1 MGNLF
6 SGQWQYLPIEA
17 AVHPY
22 QSFAIDDLLQEMVT
36 ADAIPKM
43 RAWVHDPYIILGLH
57 DARLPY
63 LDDGLKFLEDS
74 GYDYILRNS
83 GGLGVVLD
91 DGVLNISLIL
101 PKSAAPQIDDGYEL
115 MLGMV
120 RAAFPDAP
128 VEAYEIVN
136 SYCPGSY
143 DLSIDG
149 RKFAGISQ
157 RRIRRGIAV
166 QIYLC
171 VSGSGSLRA
180 EIMRDFYRLS
190 KADDITRFKYPDI
203 HPEDMASLNELLDE
217 NFRVE
222 DVLRRMRGVIESFGG
237 TLEDI
242 PGLTDEQ
249 QERYDGFLKRMKQRN
264 EKIRAEKDDEVFAG
278 L

>member
-22 QSFAIDDLLQEMVT
+22 QSFAVDDLRQEVVT

-43 RAWVHDPYIILGLH
+43 LAWVHDPYIILGLH

-115 MLGMV
+115 TV
-120 RAAFPDAP
+120 RKVRGAWPDAT
-128 VEAYEIVN
+128 VEAYEIEN
-136 SYCPGSY
+136 SNCPGSY

-171 VSGSGSLRA
+171 VSRSGSLRA

-190 KADDITRFKYPDI
+190 KADVIT
-203 HPEDMASLNELLDE
+203 
-217 NFRVE
+217 
-222 DVLRRMRGVIESFGG
+222 
-237 TLEDI
+237 
-242 PGLTDEQ
+242 
-249 QERYDGFLKRMKQRN
+249 
-264 EKIRAEKDDEVFAG
+264 
-278 L
+278 

>member
-1 MGNLF
+1 MDNLF
-6 SGQWQYLPIEA
+6 GGPWQYVPIEA
-17 AVHPY
+17 ANHPY
-22 QSFAIDDLLQEMVT
+22 HSFAIDDLLQEMVT
-36 ADAIPKM
+36 ADGIPKM
-43 RAWVHDPYIILGLH
+43 RAWVHDPYVILGLH

-63 LDDGLKFLEDS
+63 LEDGLKFLEDS

-91 DGVLNISLIL
+91 DGVLNVSLIL

-143 DLSIDG
+143 DLSIGD

-157 RRIRRGIAV
+157 RRIRQGIAV

-171 VSGSGSLRA
+171 VSGLGSLRA
-180 EIMRDFYRLS
+180 EIMRDFYRLG
-190 KADDITRFKYPDI
+190 KADDITRFTYPDV

-222 DVLRRMRGVIESFGG
+222 DVLRRMRGVIESSGG
-237 TLEDI
+237 TLEDL
-242 PGLTDEQ
+242 PGLTDGQ

-264 EKIRAEKDDEVFAG
+264 EKIRAEKDDEIFPG

>member
-1 MGNLF
+1 MSSLF
-6 SGQWQYLPIEA
+6 GRQWQYVPVEA

-36 ADAIPKM
+36 ADGIPKI

-63 LDDGLKFLEDS
+63 LSYGLKFLEDS

-101 PKSAAPQIDDGYEL
+101 PKAAAPQIDEGYDL
-115 MLGMV
+115 MLAMV
-120 RAAFPDAP
+120 RSAFPQTH

-143 DLSIDG
+143 DLSIAG

-157 RRIRRGIAV
+157 RRIRQGIAV

-171 VSGSGSLRA
+171 VNGNGSLRA
-180 EIMRDFYRLS
+180 EIMRDFYDCS
-190 KADDITRFKYPDI
+190 KAGDITRFKYPDV
-203 HPEDMASLNELLDE
+203 HPETMASLNELLGE
-217 NFRVE
+217 NYRVE
-222 DVLRRMRGVIESFGG
+222 DVLEKMLGVIEASGG
-237 TLEDI
+237 TLEDL
-242 PGLTDEQ
+242 PELDEVH
-249 QERYDGFLKRMKQRN
+249 QERYNGFMKRMKQRN
-264 EKIRAEKDDEVFAG
+264 EKIRGESDDALFPE

>member
-1 MGNLF
+1 MDNLF
-6 SGQWQYLPIEA
+6 DRHWQYVPVGA
-17 AVHPY
+17 AAHPY

-36 ADAIPKM
+36 ADGIPKI

-63 LDDGLKFLEDS
+63 LEDGLKFLDDS

-91 DGVLNISLIL
+91 EGVLNISLIL
-101 PKSAAPQIDDGYEL
+101 PKTAAPQIDDGYEL
-115 MLGMV
+115 MLAMV
-120 RAAFPDAP
+120 RSAFPESHI
-128 VEAYEIVN
+128 EAYEIEH

-143 DLSIDG
+143 DLSIGG

-157 RRIRRGIAV
+157 RRIRQGIAV

-171 VSGSGSLRA
+171 VTGSGSQRA
-180 EIMRDFYRLS
+180 DIMRDFYHRS
-190 KADDITRFKYPDI
+190 KSTDITRFKYPDI
-203 HPEDMASLNELLDE
+203 HPEDMASLNELLGE
-217 NFRVE
+217 NYRVE
-222 DVLRRMRGVIESFGG
+222 DVLEKMLGVIDGFGG
-237 TLEDI
+237 MLEDL
-242 PGLTDEQ
+242 PELDEAQ

-264 EKIRAEKDDEVFAG
+264 EKIRAESDKELFPG